1 MHLHTGNG
9 ITLKAH
15 ALYVKYYSQQGA
27 IRRRRGMFLVFIHGY
42 FVNATHVAVML
53 LTIKLHG
60 T

>member
-1 MHLHTGNG
+1 MV
-9 ITLKAH
+9 TLKAH

-42 FVNATHVAVML
+42 FVNATHVAVTL
-53 LTIKLHG
+53 LSIKLHG